1 MEENLIVN
9 SINNGG
15 FMKKILI
22 FILLTLSMIAQTI
35 TGKVTSITDG
45 DTIKVL
51 ENKAEY
57 KIRFNGIDAPEKS
70 QAYGQKS
77 KEFLSSLI
85 FGKEVIVEVK
95 DKDKYGRYV
104 SDIFL
109 GNKYINA
116 EMVENGFAWH
126 YKEYSK
132 DKSLAELEDK
142 ARMNKVGLWA
152 DSNPISPWDF
162 RHGTSTVKTNIT
174 ESYSNIKQNEDVKE
188 NVVYITKT
196 GKKYHRDG
204 CSSLSKSKI
213 EISRE
218 VAEAK
223 GYSPCSI
230 CNP

>member
-1 MEENLIVN
+1 MR
-9 SINNGG
+9 
-15 FMKKILI
+15 KILV
-22 FILLTLSMIAQTI
+22 FILLTLSVIAQTI
-35 TGKVTSITDG
+35 TGKVISITDG

-51 ENKAEY
+51 ENKVEY

-109 GNKYINA
+109 GNRYINA
-116 EMVENGFAWH
+116 EMIENGFAWH
-126 YKEYSK
+126 YKQYSK
-132 DKSLAELEDK
+132 DKKLAELEDK
-142 ARMNKVGLWA
+142 ARENKLGLWV
-152 DSNPISPWDF
+152 DSNPTSPWDF
-162 RHGTSTVKTNIT
+162 RHGTSTVKTNAT

-218 VAEAK
+218 VAESK

>member
-1 MEENLIVN
+1 
-9 SINNGG
+9 
-15 FMKKILI
+15 MKKISV
-22 FILLTLSMIAQTI
+22 FILLTLSIIAQTI
-35 TGKVTSITDG
+35 TGKVTAITDG

-51 ENKAEY
+51 ENKVEY
-57 KIRFNGIDAPEKS
+57 KIRFNAIDAPEKS
-70 QAYGQKS
+70 QVYGQKS

-109 GNKYINA
+109 GNRYINA
-116 EMVENGFAWH
+116 EMIENGFAWH
-126 YKEYSK
+126 YKQYSK
-132 DKSLAELEDK
+132 DKKLAELEDK
-142 ARMNKVGLWA
+142 ARENKLGLWA
-152 DSNPISPWDF
+152 ISNPTSPWDF
-162 RHGTSTVKTNIT
+162 RHGTSTVKINIT
-174 ESYSNIKQNEDVKE
+174 ESYSNTKQNEDVKE

>member
-1 MEENLIVN
+1 
-9 SINNGG
+9 
-15 FMKKILI
+15 MKKFLV
-22 FILLTLSMIAQTI
+22 FILLTLSIIAQTI
-35 TGKVTSITDG
+35 TGKVTAITDG

-51 ENKAEY
+51 ENKVEY
-57 KIRFNGIDAPEKS
+57 NIRFNGIDAPEKS

-85 FGKEVIVEVK
+85 LGKEVIVEVK

-132 DKSLAELEDK
+132 DKNLAELEDK
-142 ARMNKVGLWA
+142 ARANKLGLWA
-152 DSNPISPWDF
+152 DSNPTSPWDF

-218 VAEAK
+218 IAEAK